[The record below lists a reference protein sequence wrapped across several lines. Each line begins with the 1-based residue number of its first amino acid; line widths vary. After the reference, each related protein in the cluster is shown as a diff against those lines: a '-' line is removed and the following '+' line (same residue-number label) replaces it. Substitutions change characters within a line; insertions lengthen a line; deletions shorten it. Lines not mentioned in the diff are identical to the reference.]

1 MKEGFDILV
10 LDDEPTV
17 GDRLKPILQEEG
29 YRVETFTDPK
39 EALRRMKEKE
49 FDVLVTDVRMQDID
63 GIQVLEQVRSRS
75 DRTKVIIIT
84 GYATVELA
92 REALTKGVFDFIAKP
107 FKMQDIRNMVKKAVA
122 ALQEAG

>member
-1 MKEGFDILV
+1 MKDVFEILV

-17 GDRLKPILQEEG
+17 GERLKPVLEAEG
-29 YRVETFTDPK
+29 YAVETFTDPK
-39 EALRRMKEKE
+39 EALRRMKAKP
-49 FDVLVTDVRMQDID
+49 FDILVTDVRMDGLD
-63 GIQVLEQVRSRS
+63 GIKVLEEVRSMS

-84 GYATVELA
+84 GYATVQLA

-107 FKMQDIRNMVKKAVA
+107 FKMQDIRNMVGKAVA